1 MNVSSEFFKGFDM
14 LIELNDAEKKL
25 MIEAFDFWE
34 KSNNGLLT
42 IDARNLRNKIKTYK
56 DGDHVGWN
64 DEIDKGLG
72 DEDSW
77 LKNSLFLRG
86 GW

>member
-1 MNVSSEFFKGFDM
+1 M
-14 LIELNDAEKKL
+14 LIELSNAEKKL

-34 KSNNGLLT
+34 KSNNGLLF
-42 IDARNLRNKIKTYK
+42 IDARNLRNKIKVYK
-56 DGDHVGWN
+56 DGDHEGWIN
-64 DEIDKGLG
+64 QNDKGLG